1 VTLIETSGAVSR
13 QLMRRLSEANLLAEV
28 QVGSDKSGSAQFW
41 SSGNPQQLENL
52 LSQLWGSTSL
62 VKAY

>member
-1 VTLIETSGAVSR
+1 
-13 QLMRRLSEANLLAEV
+13 LSEENLLAEV

-41 SSGNPQQLENL
+41 SSGNSQQLESL
-52 LSQLWGSTSL
+52 LPKLWGSNTF